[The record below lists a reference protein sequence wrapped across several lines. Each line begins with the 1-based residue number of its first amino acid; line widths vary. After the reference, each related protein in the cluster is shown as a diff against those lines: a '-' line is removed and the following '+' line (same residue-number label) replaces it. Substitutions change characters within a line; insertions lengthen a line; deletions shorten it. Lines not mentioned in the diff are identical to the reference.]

1 MWIQL
6 LLIVAL
12 IVVTFL
18 TWRRAL
24 QQSLRIIEAIAWT
37 VVWIGAGIIVCLP
50 GLTSVFAHIVG
61 IGRGVD
67 LAVYLSVFLLFLL
80 VFHLHVMHDRMER
93 SLTELVRQDALRQ
106 IPAEERV
113 ERAVLAGKP

>member
-6 LLIVAL
+6 LLISVL
-12 IVVTFL
+12 VIVTIL

-24 QQSLRIIEAIAWT
+24 QQSLRLIEAVAWT
-37 VVWIGAGIIVCLP
+37 IVWIGAGIIVCLP
-50 GLTSVFAHIVG
+50 GLTSFFADIVG

-80 VFHLHVMHDRMER
+80 VFHLHVMHDRVER

-106 IPAEERV
+106 IPEDERV
-113 ERAVLAGKP
+113 TSIHLRKS